1 MSADFDVQRAYEELV
16 LVCQRYETENEL
28 LRGALKL
35 RQSIVVAV
43 KPPPNPVVRQAR
55 TPVVG
60 GFVEYLDAG
69 GIAHVAL
76 VLEVLAGAL
85 KVKVYRHARKDI
97 VLELRRAQ
105 VAGQRSCWRMR

>member
-1 MSADFDVQRAYEELV
+1 MSADFDVQRAYDELV

-43 KPPPNPVVRQAR
+43 KPPPKPVVPA
-55 TPVVG
+55 PVVG
-60 GFVEYLDAG
+60 GFVEYVDAG
-69 GIAHVAL
+69 GIAHAAL